1 MKFIKNLF
9 GTANERA
16 LRKLQ
21 PLKDAVNGL
30 ASSMEKLSDEELK
43 GMSNIFKERL
53 EQGASLEDIQIEA
66 FAVAREASWRVLG
79 MKPYDVQVVGG
90 FALHQGNIAEMKT
103 GEGKTLVATMP
114 TYLNALSGKGVHVVT
129 VNDYLARRDAEWMGQ
144 LYRWLGQSTGV
155 IINGIADQD
164 RKAAYQSDITYGQ
177 NNEFGFDYLR
187 DNMKFR
193 LEDYVQRELNFA
205 IIDEVDSIL
214 IDEARTPL
222 IISGPAESANDLY
235 LTVDQIIPKLKKDID
250 YNVDEKY
257 HSATLT
263 DEGVDKVE
271 RLLDVDYL
279 YDSSNLIILHHVNNA
294 LKAHTLY
301 KRDVN
306 YLVQKGQV
314 MIIDE
319 HTGRLMDGRRWSD
332 GLHQA
337 VEAKERVDIKS
348 ENHTLATVSFQNY
361 FRLYNKLSGMTGTAK
376 TEEEEFQKIYTLN
389 VLEIPT
395 NRPIAR
401 FDYPD
406 LIFRTEQGKFRAC
419 VEQIKECHIKGQ
431 PVLVGTTSVE
441 KSEIIHRLLKQQKI
455 EHEVLNAKHHLREAS
470 IVAQAGRLGR
480 VTVATNMAGR
490 GTDIILGGNAE
501 YWGQALLIE
510 HGVAE
515 RYTDNWEY
523 VEDFVKAICI
533 FKEDEAKA
541 LRDQHEVL
549 SEISDE
555 TIAKIAER
563 RDEFKG
569 EQSQV
574 LKAGG
579 LFILGT
585 ERHESRRID
594 NQLRG
599 RAGRQGD
606 PGESRFFLSLED
618 DLMRIFAKD
627 NIVQFM
633 DRLGMDD
640 SQPIESGMVS
650 RSVETAQRRIEGQ
663 HFDNRKNLL
672 EYDDVMNQ
680 QRQTIYKYRLDVL
693 KAEKEELEEICLDS
707 IEDLVTNLVDT
718 HCNQSLSAD
727 RWELTELYQ
736 NTFNQFAVE
745 VDFQDLGRNREQ
757 YVRRIYFKVQEAFF
771 AQRDEINKH
780 EEGIFA
786 DLARD
791 QYLKLVDELW
801 KRHLQTMDQLRS
813 GIGLRGYG
821 QRDPKREYQREGF
834 NLFKTVLLSIKSHVI
849 QRLLSV
855 RLQTPEEVKAEQEA
869 YERYVQEQERRRK
882 SLEDRS
888 RRAQEMAEAHRGPTP
903 AQILAPSKRERTQKS
918 NALKNAEDAAQL
930 SGMGLGEDS
939 EEKPKRPSRNAPC
952 WCGSGK
958 KYKRCHANADAKAD
972 RA

>member
-16 LRKLQ
+16 LKKLK

-30 ASSMEKLSDEELK
+30 ATQMEKLSDDDLK

-66 FAVAREASWRVLG
+66 FAVAREAAWRVLG
-79 MKPYDVQVVGG
+79 MRPYDVQVIGG

-155 IINGIADQD
+155 IINGINDQE
-164 RKAAYQSDITYGQ
+164 RKAAYASDITYGQ

-187 DNMKFR
+187 DNMKFK

-235 LTVDQIIPKLKKDID
+235 LSIDQIIPKLKKDID

-271 RLLDVDYL
+271 RLLGIDYL
-279 YDSSNLIILHHVNNA
+279 YDTSNLIILHHVNNA

-306 YLVQKGQV
+306 YLVQNGQV

-376 TEEEEFQKIYTLN
+376 TEEEEFQKIYSLD
-389 VLEIPT
+389 VIEIPT

-401 FDYPD
+401 HDYAD
-406 LIFRTEQGKFRAC
+406 LIYRTEQGKFRSC
-419 VEQIKECHIKGQ
+419 VEQIKICHSKGQ

-441 KSEIIHRLLKQQKI
+441 KSEIIHRLLKQQKV

-510 HGVAE
+510 QGVAE
-515 RYTDNWEY
+515 RYTHNWEY

-533 FKEDEAKA
+533 NKEEEAKSM
-541 LRDQHEVL
+541 RGQHEVL
-549 SEISDE
+549 ANISDD
-555 TIAKIAER
+555 TIRKIAEK
-563 RDEFKG
+563 RDEFKA
-569 EQSQV
+569 EQEKV
-574 LKAGG
+574 LAAGG

-640 SQPIESGMVS
+640 SQPIESPMVS

-693 KAEKEELEEICLDS
+693 KANAEELEEICLDS

-727 RWELTELYQ
+727 RWEIDDLVQNVQNQFSLQVDVSDLARSRELY
-736 NTFNQFAVE
+736 T
-745 VDFQDLGRNREQ
+745 
-757 YVRRIYFKVQEAFF
+757 RRIYFKVQEAFF
-771 AQRDEINKH
+771 KQRDEINQH
-780 EEGIFA
+780 QEGIFT

-791 QYLKLVDELW
+791 QYLQLVDELW

-834 NLFKTVLLSIKSHVI
+834 NLFKTALLSIKSHVM

-855 RLQTPEEVKAEQEA
+855 RLQSAEEVQAEQEA
-869 YERYVQEQERRRK
+869 YERYVEEQERQRR
-882 SLEDRS
+882 DREERT
-888 RRAQEMAEAHRGPTP
+888 RRAKELAKAHRSGKQEANNSTRRGPSP
-903 AQILAPSKRERTQKS
+903 DQILVPSKREQKQKQIKKS
-918 NALKNAEDAAQL
+918 KKQNRPKK
-930 SGMGLGEDS
+930 
-939 EEKPKRPSRNAPC
+939 KPRR
-952 WCGSGK
+952 GK
-958 KYKRCHANADAKAD
+958 K
-972 RA
+972 